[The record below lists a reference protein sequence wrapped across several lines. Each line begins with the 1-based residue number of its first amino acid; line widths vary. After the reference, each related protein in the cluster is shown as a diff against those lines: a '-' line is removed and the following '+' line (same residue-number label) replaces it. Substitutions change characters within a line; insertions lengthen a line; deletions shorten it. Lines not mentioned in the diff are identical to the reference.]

1 MLNPLRRRT
10 ASLKLLTPLLLGL
23 TPCLSSAVVH
33 AADATKYHLIRYHL
47 IKKISVPGNDG
58 WDYLFLDSDG
68 RRLYI
73 SRGTHV
79 DVVDVDKGTL
89 VGTIPDTNG
98 VHDVAVDPK
107 SGRGFTSNGRS
118 NSVTIFDLKTLK
130 KIDEVTVGTG
140 PDAILF
146 DPATERVFTFNGRAQ
161 SSTVIDAVTGKVVGT
176 IPLPGSPEAA
186 VADGQGHVY
195 DNLEDKSSVVAID
208 AKTLKIDNTWPVA
221 PGDGPSGMA
230 IDAKNR
236 RLFSVCSN
244 QKMTVMNADTGKI
257 VATPTIGNG
266 PDASA
271 FDPQTQLVFSPNGRD
286 GTVTVL
292 REIDPDDYDV
302 VATVPTQSGAR
313 TMALDEK
320 THHIFT
326 VTAQPAPPD
335 PNAAPGR
342 GRGRRYVPGTFV
354 VLEYGE

>member
-1 MLNPLRRRT
+1 MLNHLRRT
-10 ASLKLLTPLLLGL
+10 PTVLKLITPLLFGL
-23 TPCLSSAVVH
+23 TPVLNSATAH
-33 AADATKYHLIRYHL
+33 AADAPKYHL

-79 DVVDVDKGTL
+79 DVVDVDKGAL

-98 VHDVAVDPK
+98 VHGVAVDTK

-130 KIDEVTVGTG
+130 KIGEVTVDTG

-146 DPATERVFTFNGRAQ
+146 DPSTERVFTFNGRAQ
-161 SSTVIDAVTGKVVGT
+161 SATVIDAVTGKVVGT
-176 IPLPGSPEAA
+176 IPLGGRPEAA

-195 DNLEDKSSVVAID
+195 DNLEDKNSIASID
-208 AKTLKIDNTWPVA
+208 AKTLKVDNTWSLE
-221 PGDGPSGMA
+221 PGDGPSGIAM
-230 IDAKNR
+230 DAKNR
-236 RLFSVCSN
+236 RIFSVCSN
-244 QKMTVMNADTGKI
+244 GKMTVMNANTGKL
-257 VATPTIGNG
+257 VATPAIGQG
-266 PDASA
+266 PDAAA
-271 FDPQTQLVFSPNGRD
+271 FDAEKQLAFSPNGRD

-292 REIDPDDYDV
+292 RETDPDHYDV
-302 VATVPTQSGAR
+302 VATLPTQAGAR

-326 VTAQPAPPD
+326 VTAQPAPVD
-335 PNAAPGR
+335 PNAPAGGR